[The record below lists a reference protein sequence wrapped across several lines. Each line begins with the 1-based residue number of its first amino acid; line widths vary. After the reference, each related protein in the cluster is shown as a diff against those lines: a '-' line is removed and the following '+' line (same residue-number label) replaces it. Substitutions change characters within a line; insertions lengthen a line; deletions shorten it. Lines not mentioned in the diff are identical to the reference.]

1 MRERI
6 ISKAEEL
13 FFRYGIKS
21 VAMDDIAR
29 DLGISKKTIY
39 QHFADKDSVLL
50 AVVTNHVQCDRQEAD
65 DMQRLAID
73 PIAEVVW
80 TSEMIKQQ
88 LADMNPTLLFDM
100 KKYYPAVW
108 DVFNFHKQQFMLELI
123 QTNLLKGV
131 KMGLY
136 RADLNVEVMARL
148 RLEEIELGFNPDVFP
163 PRQFNMVDT
172 QLVFLDHFIRGV
184 VTKEGLELYEK
195 YRQQSPNPKV
205 APLSY
210 QMNVQPIN

>member
-1 MRERI
+1 
-6 ISKAEEL
+6 
-13 FFRYGIKS
+13 
-21 VAMDDIAR
+21 
-29 DLGISKKTIY
+29 
-39 QHFADKDSVLL
+39 
-50 AVVTNHVQCDRQEAD
+50 
-65 DMQRLAID
+65 
-73 PIAEVVW
+73 
-80 TSEMIKQQ
+80 
-88 LADMNPTLLFDM
+88 
-100 KKYYPAVW
+100 
-108 DVFNFHKQQFMLELI
+108 MLELI

-195 YRQQSPNPKV
+195 YQQQSPNPKV